1 MTVTTHA
8 ITDEQVASYHEKGY
22 LVVPNALSESEVEEL
37 RSVTEEMQQKA
48 NGLTS
53 SNNVYDIDEER
64 STPERAWLRRIKAP
78 NRHHPFYEHLT
89 LHEGILNILS
99 RVLGPN
105 IRLYGTK
112 LNMKDAGA
120 GEAVEWH
127 QDWAFFPHTNDDI
140 LNVGIPIDD
149 IDEDNGPL
157 IVVPGSHKGPI
168 YDHSAGGHFV
178 GAIDP
183 ETSGADFSQGEAL
196 VCKAGS
202 ITLHHVRSLH
212 GSAINRSSKR
222 RRLLLHIYSAADAW
236 PVVGCGVPGG
246 RGCPG
251 QDYHGWQ
258 SKIVLGEDTD
268 QPRMEALPVRLP
280 LPGPE
285 DSSSV
290 FTTQSGMQNRYF
302 R

>member
-1 MTVTTHA
+1 MTVTTHT

-22 LVVPNALSESEVEEL
+22 LVLPGFLSDSELAEL
-37 RSVTEEMQQKA
+37 RGVTDEMQRKA

-53 SNNVYDIDEER
+53 SNEVYDIDEER

-78 NRHHPFYEHLT
+78 DKHHPYYNQLT
-89 LHEGILNILS
+89 QHEAILGVLS
-99 RVLGPN
+99 QVLGPN

-127 QDWAFFPHTNDDI
+127 QDWAFFPHTNDDL
-140 LNVGIPIDD
+140 LNVGILIDEV
-149 IDEDNGPL
+149 DEDNGPL
-157 IVVPGSHKGPI
+157 IVLPGSHKGPI
-168 YDHSAGGHFV
+168 YDHSSGGHFA

-183 ETSGADFSQGEAL
+183 EASGLDFSKGDAL
-196 VCKAGS
+196 TGPAGT
-202 ITLHHVRSLH
+202 ITLHHVRVVH
-212 GSAINRSSKR
+212 GSAINRSSNP

-236 PVVGCGVPGG
+236 PIVGCGVPGG

-251 QDYHGWQ
+251 QDYHAWQ
-258 SKIVLGEDTD
+258 GKIVLGEDTN

-290 FTTQSGMQNRYF
+290 FTTQSGMKNRYF